1 MEKWNNKFLPNSKA
15 ARKLIADAVFNM
27 QYLKP
32 IFSIFLILQFSSLF
46 SQEIVFRTTL
56 NKNRVVLGETFQL
69 TFTLENA
76 DGRKF
81 TPPSL
86 DDFYV
91 VGGPNQSTNMQFING
106 SMSRSLSFSYY
117 LQPKKEGTF
126 SIDPAYVEVSG
137 RSLKS
142 NAVSVEVVKQN
153 AAAQSGNN
161 QTSKPTTLEG
171 QIAENVFVVMVLD
184 KNEVFQGEQVTATF
198 KLYTRMQIGNVTF
211 SKVPAFSGFWTQDLE
226 NVQNLQF
233 TKEVYKGV
241 QFDVATLK
249 KVALFPQRPG
259 DLDIDAM
266 ELETVVRVQ
275 SKGRQRSIWDD
286 FFATYQDVPFKM
298 QSNKAKVKVK
308 ALPNT
313 NKPNSFNGVVGAFNM
328 EVKLDKTETNVDD
341 PITLSIKISG
351 DGNIKMIEKPMLDLP
366 KDFDVFDPKTN
377 ESVTKRNNNVTG
389 YKTFDFLLV
398 PRRPGSFKVPSFS
411 FSYFDVNKKNYVTHN
426 SPEFT
431 IKVTGQASTA
441 TSQQVIG
448 IKKEEVELLG
458 EDIRFIKSTAT
469 FQQKNN
475 AFFGTASF
483 TGAYV
488 TPFILL
494 IGLLLYKRRD
504 DELKSNTTLLKK
516 KQATK
521 VAGKRLA
528 EAKKHLQVND
538 KKKFYDETA
547 KALWGYLSDKL
558 NIPQSELSKETA
570 SAALFNKGVTVE
582 TNKRIFD
589 VIEDCEMALFASVA
603 GGSMDSIYSN
613 AENIINE
620 LESVLK

>member
-1 MEKWNNKFLPNSKA
+1 MENWKNRFLQNNKAL
-15 ARKLIADAVFNM
+15 RKVIADSAFNS
-27 QYLKP
+27 QYLKL
-32 IFSIFLILQFSSLF
+32 IFLLISIFQFSASHG
-46 SQEIVFRTTL
+46 QEIVFRTTL
-56 NKNRVVLGETFQL
+56 NKNKVALGETFQL
-69 TFTLENA
+69 TFSLENA

-86 DDFYV
+86 EDFYV
-91 VGGPNQSTNMQFING
+91 VGGPNQSSNMQFING
-106 SMSRSLSFSYY
+106 SMSRSISFSYF

-126 SIDPAYVEVSG
+126 TIEPAYIEVSG
-137 RSLKS
+137 RNLKS
-142 NAVSVEVVKQN
+142 NTVTVEVLKQGS
-153 AAAQSGNN
+153 ATQS
-161 QTSKPTTLEG
+161 SKPTTLED

-184 KNEVFQGEQVTATF
+184 KNEVYQGEQVTATF

-211 SKVPAFSGFWTQDLE
+211 SKVPSFSGFWSQDLE
-226 NVQNLQF
+226 NVQNIQF
-233 TKEVYKGV
+233 SKEVYKGV

-259 DLDIDAM
+259 DLEVDAM

-275 SKGRQRSIWDD
+275 SRGRQRSMWDD

-298 QSNKAKVKVK
+298 LSNKAKVKVK
-308 ALPNT
+308 PLPNA
-313 NKPNSFNGVVGAFNM
+313 NKPNSFDGVVGAFNM

-351 DGNIKMIEKPMLDLP
+351 DGNIKMIEKPILDLP

-398 PRRPGSFKVPSFS
+398 PRRPGSFKVPSFK
-411 FSYFDVNKKNYVTHN
+411 FSYFDVNKKDYVTHN

-441 TSQQVIG
+441 TSQQVTG

-469 FQQKNN
+469 FQQKNST
-475 AFFGTASF
+475 FFGTALF

-488 TPFILL
+488 TPFILF
-494 IGLLLYKRRD
+494 IGLLLFKRRD

-528 EAKKHLQVND
+528 EAKKHLQAGD

-570 SAALFNKGVTVE
+570 TTALTQKGIAAE
-582 TNKRIFD
+582 TIKKIF
-589 VIEDCEMALFASVA
+589 VAIEDCEMALFASVS
-603 GGSMDSIYSN
+603 GGSMDATYNN
-613 AENIINE
+613 AESIINE
-620 LESVLK
+620 LESQLK